1 MALAPDR
8 IPGSTPGLSQVVPR
22 DASLPGA
29 HSNGHL
35 WQVDILRLLTFAAV
49 IGVHTIGNTGIAL
62 TTGANGTLMVLQFGR
77 ELFFSL
83 TAFVLVYA
91 AANRPLPARAF
102 WRKRFMLVLVPYLA
116 WSAIYEAVRDPTSHG
131 WSWSHFGYD
140 LVTGTAEYHLYFLL
154 VTMQL
159 YLVFP
164 LLLKFVRRTA
174 DHAVGILAVVTVAN
188 LGWLAVLQYVHSAS
202 PTMLWF
208 DTRAYELLPTYA
220 MYVLAGAYAAVHY
233 DRIQAYVE
241 RHKRQLLAI
250 AGVSAAVAIGAYVAQ
265 LSIMPNYQAANVL
278 QPAMLASCLAAVIVV
293 YLIGNRW
300 ASGRRRGLRLV
311 AVGSEISFGVY
322 LAHPLVLKLLT
333 DHGFG
338 GGEAWLPGPLIAL
351 LAYLITVVGAT
362 ALAYAINRSPL
373 AFPLGGR
380 RRSRRPAPVTAMAD
394 EAIPATMAALS
405 PTTVASLITAGA
417 ARDPHQLL
425 FVEGATGRALT
436 AGDLERTA
444 TAWRD
449 AAEAF
454 GDARVGVAVAD
465 PLDMISTY
473 LGALA
478 SGVTIAPLDP
488 NATSSEYASRLATLG
503 LSALITDCPE
513 AAAAA
518 TVAGCDL
525 WRTGRPAPV
534 QLVSRYR
541 GERPGGGRAALIMAS
556 SGTTGAAKTIPLT
569 EANLLATA
577 RQVSSHLQLTTEERG
592 YSPLPLFHI
601 NALVVGVLASLHA
614 GARLV
619 VDRRFS
625 ARTYWTT
632 VAEQGVT
639 WLNVVPGIVSIL
651 ADPSTP
657 PPATSMTGVRLAR
670 SASAPLAVITL
681 ERFEQRTGIPVVETY
696 GMTEA
701 ASQITANPIGARRPG
716 SVGLPA
722 GLSVRVAGSD
732 SQPLPAGTVG
742 MVAISG
748 ASVVEEYWSPAND
761 LVPARPAVDADGWL
775 ITGDLGHFDDEGYL
789 YLDGRADDVINRS
802 GEKIHPREIEE
813 VLLREPGVMAASV
826 VGRPHPIYGEEP
838 VAFVVPAGE
847 LDEAWDLPARLEAR
861 CEQFLGR
868 QKHPAEFVLM
878 ASLPVGPTGK
888 VRRAELR
895 LAPQEAVST

>member
-1 MALAPDR
+1 MALTVTRPPGQSQDPPRLVGQDVSVPDER
-8 IPGSTPGLSQVVPR
+8 S
-22 DASLPGA
+22 GA
-29 HSNGHL
+29 HL

-62 TTGANGTLMVLQFGR
+62 TTGANGTLMLLQFGR
-77 ELFFSL
+77 EVFFTL

-91 AANRPLPARAF
+91 ALRRPVSARPF
-102 WRKRFMLVLVPYLA
+102 WRKRFTLVLIPYLT
-116 WSAIYEAVRDPTSHG
+116 WSVIYEAVRDPTSHG

-164 LLLKFVRRTA
+164 LLWKFVRRTA
-174 DHAVGILAVVTVAN
+174 DRAVPILAAVAVVN
-188 LGWLAVLQYVHSAS
+188 LAWLAVLQYGPAGS
-202 PTMLWF
+202 PTMTWF
-208 DTRAYELLPTYA
+208 YTRAYELLPTYS

-233 DRIQAYVE
+233 DRIHAFVE
-241 RHKRQLLAI
+241 RQQRRLLVI
-250 AGVSAAVAIGAYVAQ
+250 AGVSALAAIGAYVAQ
-265 LSIMPNYQAANVL
+265 LPIMPNYQAGSVL
-278 QPAMLASCLAAVIVV
+278 QPAMIASCVAAVIVI
-293 YLIGNRW
+293 YLIGHRW
-300 ASGRRRGLRLV
+300 ASGPRRGMRLV

-351 LAYLITVVGAT
+351 LAYLLTAVGAI
-362 ALAYAINRSPL
+362 AIAYTVRRTPL
-373 AFPLGGR
+373 ALPLGGR
-380 RRSRRPAPVTAMAD
+380 PRQRKPAPLTAVAD
-394 EAIPATMAALS
+394 TPA
-405 PTTVASLITAGA
+405 PETVASLIKARA
-417 ARDPHQLL
+417 ARDEHRVL
-425 FVEGATGRALT
+425 FTEGATGRVLT
-436 AGDLERTA
+436 AGDLDRTA
-444 TAWRD
+444 AAWRAVAD
-449 AAEAF
+449 SV
-454 GDARVGVAVAD
+454 GDARVGLAVAD
-465 PLDMISTY
+465 PLDMVSAY

-488 NATSSEYASRLATLG
+488 HATTAEYSSRFAALG
-503 LSALITDCPE
+503 ISALITDCPE
-513 AAAAA
+513 AAAASA
-518 TVAGCDL
+518 ASGCDL
-525 WRTGRPAPV
+525 WRTGHTAPV
-534 QLVSRYR
+534 QLVARHR
-541 GERPGGGRAALIMAS
+541 GERPSGGRAALVMAS

-577 RQVSSHLQLTTEERG
+577 RQVSSHLGLTTEERG

-601 NALVVGVLASLHA
+601 NALVVGVLASIHS
-614 GARLV
+614 GASLV

-625 ARTYWTT
+625 ARTYWAT
-632 VAEQGVT
+632 VAEQHVT

-651 ADPSTP
+651 ADPATP
-657 PPATSMTGVRLAR
+657 PPATAMVGVRLAR

-722 GLSVRVAGSD
+722 GLSVQVTAGD
-732 SQPLPAGTVG
+732 GEPVPTGTVG

-748 ASVVEEYWSPAND
+748 ESVVEEYWSTTDDDFP
-761 LVPARPAVDADGWL
+761 PRPAIDSHGWL
-775 ITGDLGHFDDEGYL
+775 ATGDLGHFDDEGYL

-826 VGRPHPIYGEEP
+826 VGRPHPVYGEEP
-838 VAFVVPAGE
+838 VAFVVPASE
-847 LDEAWDLPARLEAR
+847 LDDAWDLPARLEAR

-868 QKHPAEFVLM
+868 RKQPAEFILM
-878 ASLPVGPTGK
+878 TSLPVGPTGK
-888 VRRAELR
+888 VRREDLR
-895 LAPQEAVST
+895 RLPQEAIST

>member
-1 MALAPDR
+1 MPDER
-8 IPGSTPGLSQVVPR
+8 AG
-22 DASLPGA
+22 
-29 HSNGHL
+29 GHL
-35 WQVDILRLLTFAAV
+35 WQVDIVRLLTFAAV
-49 IGVHTIGNTGIAL
+49 IAVHTVANTGISSWRVSAGL
-62 TTGANGTLMVLQFGR
+62 LMVLQFGR
-77 ELFFSL
+77 EIFFTL

-91 AANRPLPARAF
+91 AASRPVPARPF
-102 WRKRFMLVLVPYLA
+102 WRKRFALVLIPYVA
-116 WSAIYEAVRDPTSHG
+116 WSAIYELVRVPTGHL
-131 WSWSHFGYD
+131 WSWSHFGLD
-140 LVTGTAEYHLYFLL
+140 LLNGTADYHLYFLL

-174 DHAVGILAVVTVAN
+174 DHAVRVLAIVAAFN
-188 LGWLAVLQYVHSAS
+188 LAWLAVLQYVPMRS
-202 PTMLWF
+202 PWQAWLYG
-208 DTRAYELLPTYA
+208 RAYELLPTYS
-220 MYVLAGAYAAVHY
+220 MYVLAGAYAAIHY

-241 RHKRQLLAI
+241 QHQRRLLAV
-250 AGVSAAVAIGAYVAQ
+250 AGVSAMVAIGAYLVQ
-265 LSIMPNYQAANVL
+265 LPYMPDYQAGGVL
-278 QPAMLASCLAAVIVV
+278 QPAMTASCIAAVIVV

-300 ASGRRRGLRLV
+300 ASGQRRGVRWV
-311 AVGSEISFGVY
+311 AIGSEISFGVY

-338 GGEAWLPGPLIAL
+338 GGEAWLPAPLITV

-373 AFPLGGR
+373 ALVLGGR
-380 RRSRRPAPVTAMAD
+380 RRTRRPVPAPVTAVTAVT
-394 EAIPATMAALS
+394 PATGQVGPS
-405 PTTVASLITAGA
+405 VVASLIA
-417 ARDPHQLL
+417 AQANKDDHRVL

-436 AGDLERTA
+436 AGDLQRTA
-444 TAWRD
+444 TAWREV
-449 AAEAF
+449 AQAV
-454 GDARVGVAVAD
+454 GDARVGLAVAD
-465 PLDMISTY
+465 PLDMVSAY

-488 NATSSEYASRLATLG
+488 HATASEYAGRFATLG
-503 LSALITDCPE
+503 LSALVTDCPD

-518 TVAGCDL
+518 AVAGCDL
-525 WRTGRPAPV
+525 WRTGTPGPV
-534 QLVSRYR
+534 QLVARYL
-541 GERPGGGRAALIMAS
+541 GERPSGGRAALVMAS

-577 RQVSSHLQLTTEERG
+577 RQVSAHLELTPEERG

-601 NALVVGVLASLHA
+601 NALVVGVLASLQA

-619 VDRRFS
+619 VDRKFS
-625 ARTYWTT
+625 ARTYWAT
-632 VAEQGVT
+632 VAEQRVT
-639 WLNVVPGIVSIL
+639 WLNVVPGIVTIL

-657 PPATSMTGVRLAR
+657 PPATSMTDVRLAR

-722 GLSVRVAGSD
+722 GLSLRVV
-732 SQPLPAGTVG
+732 GTDGRPVPVGGVG

-748 ASVVEEYWSPAND
+748 DSVVEEYWSPADD
-761 LVPARPAVDADGWL
+761 LGSSRPAVDADGWL
-775 ITGDLGHFDDEGYL
+775 ATGDLGHLDDEGYL

-813 VLLREPGVMAASV
+813 LLVREPGVMAASV
-826 VGRPHPIYGEEP
+826 IGRPHPVYGEEP
-838 VAFVVPAGE
+838 VAFVVPAGD
-847 LDEAWDLPARLEAR
+847 LDDAWDLPARLEAR
-861 CEQFLGR
+861 CQEFLGR
-868 QKHPAEFVLM
+868 PKRPAEFIMM

-888 VRRAELR
+888 VLRADLRRL
-895 LAPQEAVST
+895 PQEAVAT

>member
-1 MALAPDR
+1 MPDER
-8 IPGSTPGLSQVVPR
+8 AG
-22 DASLPGA
+22 
-29 HSNGHL
+29 GHL

-49 IGVHTIGNTGIAL
+49 IAVHTVANTGVSSWRVSAGL
-62 TTGANGTLMVLQFGR
+62 LMLLQFGR
-77 ELFFSL
+77 EIFFTL

-91 AANRPLPARAF
+91 AAKRPIPARPF
-102 WRKRFMLVLVPYLA
+102 WRKRFALVLIPYVA
-116 WSAIYEAVRDPTSHG
+116 WSAIYELIRVPTGHL
-131 WSWSHFGYD
+131 WSWSHFGLD
-140 LVTGTAEYHLYFLL
+140 LLNGTAEYHLYFLL

-174 DHAVGILAVVTVAN
+174 DHAGAVLAVVSVIN
-188 LGWLAVLQYVHSAS
+188 LAWLAVLQYVPMTSGWQAW
-202 PTMLWF
+202 LYA
-208 DTRAYELLPTYA
+208 RAYELLPTYA

-241 RHKRQLLAI
+241 RHQRQLLAV
-250 AGVSAAVAIGAYVAQ
+250 AGISALVAVGAYLLQ
-265 LSIMPNYQAANVL
+265 LPYMPDFQAGSVL
-278 QPAMLASCLAAVIVV
+278 QPAMTASCVAAVIVI

-300 ASGRRRGLRLV
+300 ASGLRRGLRLV
-311 AVGSEISFGVY
+311 AIGSEISFGVY

-338 GGEAWLPGPLIAL
+338 GGEAWLPAPLIAL
-351 LAYLITVVGAT
+351 LAFLITAVGAT
-362 ALAYAINRSPL
+362 AVAYAINRTPL

-380 RRSRRPAPVTAMAD
+380 RRSSRPAPVTAVAD
-394 EAIPATMAALS
+394 EAIPATMATLM

-518 TVAGCDL
+518 TIAGCDL

-577 RQVSSHLQLTTEERG
+577 RQVSSHLQLTAEERG

-639 WLNVVPGIVSIL
+639 WLNAVPGIVSIL
-651 ADPSTP
+651 ADPATP
-657 PPATSMTGVRLAR
+657 PPATPMTGVRLAR

-732 SQPLPAGTVG
+732 GQPLPAGTVG

-748 ASVVEEYWSPAND
+748 ESVVEEYWSPAND

-838 VAFVVPAGE
+838 VAFVVPVGE

-888 VRRAELR
+888 VRRADLR

>member
-1 MALAPDR
+1 MPDQR
-8 IPGSTPGLSQVVPR
+8 AG
-22 DASLPGA
+22 
-29 HSNGHL
+29 GHL
-35 WQVDILRLLTFAAV
+35 WQIDILRLLTFAAV

-62 TTGANGTLMVLQFGR
+62 TTGANGTLMLLQFGR
-77 ELFFSL
+77 EVFFTL

-91 AANRPLPARAF
+91 AIRRPVSARPF
-102 WRKRFMLVLVPYLA
+102 WRKRFTLVLIPYVT
-116 WSAIYEAVRDPTSHG
+116 WSVIYEAVRNPTSHG
-131 WSWSHFGYD
+131 WSWTHFGYD

-164 LLLKFVRRTA
+164 LLWKFVKRTA
-174 DHAVGILAVVTVAN
+174 DHAVAVLAAVTAANVA
-188 LGWLAVLQYVHSAS
+188 WLAVLQYVHSSS
-202 PTMLWF
+202 PTMTWF
-208 DTRAYELLPTYA
+208 YTRAYELLPTYA

-233 DRIQAYVE
+233 DRIQAFVARYQ
-241 RHKRQLLAI
+241 RRLLVI
-250 AGVSAAVAIGAYVAQ
+250 AGVSAAAAVGAYVAQ
-265 LSIMPNYQAANVL
+265 LRIMANYQAANVL
-278 QPAMLASCLAAVIVV
+278 QPAMVASCLAAVIVI

-300 ASGRRRGLRLV
+300 ASGQRRGMRLV

-338 GGEAWLPGPLIAL
+338 GGETWLPGPLIAF
-351 LAYLITVVGAT
+351 LAYLITAVGAT
-362 ALAYAINRSPL
+362 VIAYAVRRTPFAL
-373 AFPLGGR
+373 PLGGR
-380 RRSRRPAPVTAMAD
+380 PRQRKLATTPAVAD
-394 EAIPATMAALS
+394 APGRA
-405 PTTVASLITAGA
+405 TVASLITAGA
-417 ARDPHQLL
+417 ARDEHRVV
-425 FVEGATGRALT
+425 FVEGATGRVLT
-436 AGDLERTA
+436 AGDLDRTA
-444 TAWRD
+444 TAWRAVAD
-449 AAEAF
+449 SV
-454 GDARVGVAVAD
+454 GNARVGLAVAD
-465 PLDMISTY
+465 PLDMVSSY

-488 NATSSEYASRLATLG
+488 DATTAEYRSRFAALG

-513 AAAAA
+513 AAAASSA
-518 TVAGCDL
+518 SGIDL
-525 WRTGRPAPV
+525 WRTGHHVPV
-534 QLVSRYR
+534 RRVTRYQ
-541 GERPGGGRAALIMAS
+541 GERPSGGRAALIMAS

-577 RQVSSHLQLTTEERG
+577 RQVSIHLGLTTEERG

-601 NALVVGVLASLHA
+601 NALVVGVLASIVS
-614 GARLV
+614 GAQLV

-625 ARTYWTT
+625 ARTYWAT
-632 VAEQGVT
+632 VAEQHVT

-651 ADPSTP
+651 ADPGTP
-657 PPATSMTGVRLAR
+657 PPTAAMDGVRLAR

-722 GLSVRVAGSD
+722 GLSVRVTDAEGE
-732 SQPLPAGTVG
+732 PVPTGAVG
-742 MVAISG
+742 MVSIAG
-748 ASVVEEYWSPAND
+748 ESVVEEYWSTAD
-761 LVPARPAVDADGWL
+761 GAAPARPAVDADGWL
-775 ITGDLGHFDDEGYL
+775 ATGDLGHFDDEGYL

-813 VLLREPGVMAASV
+813 VLLREPGVMVASV
-826 VGRPHPIYGEEP
+826 VGRPHPVYGEEP

-861 CEQFLGR
+861 CEEFLGR
-868 QKHPAEFVLM
+868 HKQPAEFILM

-888 VRRAELR
+888 VRRADLR
-895 LAPQEAVST
+895 RLPQEAIST